1 MWKRDEKA
9 VFFYRIVIATEE
21 LACKKLLCSLDQ
33 IRSPLAGSPLS
44 PSLSLALS
52 RPPSCFVSRFPSCE
66 QHLEQAACS
75 SAVIADN
82 PIVLHAMSTFCHLYR
97 LLRITRWY
105 HFWDANICQ
114 PRDKVCPENC
124 VAPALENTPGHTR
137 PRPLSPLWHGPW
149 VPVVV
154 HLVSIRR
161 NSHRMIVDGRE
172 FLWRQ
177 QWTLQTSTAEFEII
191 VAPSGLS
198 TARVGRPQSRAF
210 VPCRSASI
218 SRQCST
224 RVSLV
229 DIARDMRLR
238 CNWDTK
244 STDLRCLEAE
254 WGSQRMIWWSLPND
268 CQLSCRDHA
277 CTIHSYS
284 FTAIHIHQVVFLQKL
299 DIKDWLR
306 GIAATLCKWWSCN
319 PRIKPRLQISSA
331 TGEMQIHPW
340 IALRGHQNRKPMGFY
355 HAFTMKSYRGVLQF
369 VPIIQFYESMV
380 LVLACGDGSKP
391 WYPWWTPK

>member
-1 MWKRDEKA
+1 M
-9 VFFYRIVIATEE
+9 
-21 LACKKLLCSLDQ
+21 
-33 IRSPLAGSPLS
+33 
-44 PSLSLALS
+44 
-52 RPPSCFVSRFPSCE
+52 
-66 QHLEQAACS
+66 
-75 SAVIADN
+75 
-82 PIVLHAMSTFCHLYR
+82 
-97 LLRITRWY
+97 
-105 HFWDANICQ
+105 
-114 PRDKVCPENC
+114 
-124 VAPALENTPGHTR
+124 
-137 PRPLSPLWHGPW
+137 
-149 VPVVV
+149 
-154 HLVSIRR
+154 
-161 NSHRMIVDGRE
+161 
-172 FLWRQ
+172 
-177 QWTLQTSTAEFEII
+177 
-191 VAPSGLS
+191 APSGLS

-319 PRIKPRLQISSA
+319 PRIPKAQVADFISDWGNANTSMDCFKGTSKPE
-331 TGEMQIHPW
+331 TH
-340 IALRGHQNRKPMGFY
+340 GFLPCVY
-355 HAFTMKSYRGVLQF
+355 HEIIYRGVLQF
-369 VPIIQFYESMV
+369 VPIIQFYKSHGLGIGMFRDV
-380 LVLACGDGSKP
+380 SKP
-391 WYPWWTPK
+391 WYLVNPKIAGIYGCSSH